1 MIMDQIDLPISLL
14 ELALITKDSNT
25 SQTFEKTVE
34 VAQKADD
41 LGFNRLWLAEH
52 HNMPHVASS
61 ATVVLIGHLASKT
74 KNIRVGSGGI
84 MLPNHSP
91 LVVAEQF
98 GTLEALYPNRID
110 LGLGRAPGTDQ
121 LTAQALNKNFYQAAQ
136 EFPQHVAQLQK
147 YLSEENSTASVRA
160 FPGEGSNVPIWILG
174 SSMDSATLA
183 AHYGLPY
190 AFASHFAPTH
200 MYRAFAYYRE
210 NFKPSKYLSQPKT
223 MSCVNLILSDTQEEA
238 DAHATSLY
246 RMFLNIVR
254 GTREALS
261 PPIESMDGMWSA
273 DEEAYIKNMLSHS
286 FIGTTE
292 KVHKDFLQFMK
303 VAKIDELMVTIPI
316 YDHAAKLKTLE
327 LSKQIFT

>member
-1 MIMDQIDLPISLL
+1 MDRINLPISLL

-25 SQTFEKTVE
+25 SDTFNKAVKI
-34 VAQKADD
+34 AQKADE
-41 LGFNRLWLAEH
+41 LGYKRLWLAEH

-61 ATVVLIGHLASKT
+61 ATVVLIGHLAGKT
-74 KNIRVGSGGI
+74 EKIRVGSGGI

-110 LGLGRAPGTDQ
+110 MGLGRAPGTDQ

-136 EFPQHVAQLQK
+136 EFPQHVAQVQK
-147 YLSEENSTASVRA
+147 YLSPENYKASVRA
-160 FPGEGSNVPIWILG
+160 FPGEGANVPIWILG
-174 SSMDSATLA
+174 SSMDSAVLA

-210 NFKPSKYLSQPKT
+210 NFKPSAYLDKPYT
-223 MSCVNLILSDTQEEA
+223 MSCVNLIISDTQEEA
-238 DAHATSLY
+238 DAHATCLY

-254 GTREALS
+254 GTKEPLG
-261 PPIESMDGMWSA
+261 PPIESMDGIWSA
-273 DEEAYIKNMLSHS
+273 DEEAYVKNMLSHS
-286 FIGTTE
+286 FIGTPE
-292 KVHKDFLQFMK
+292 KVYEAFQQFLK

-316 YDHAAKLKTLE
+316 YDQDARIRTLE
-327 LSKQIFT
+327 LSREIFR